1 MGEVECHP
9 HADAVVHAQVLVVR
23 VAVDQ
28 PINPVAVI
36 IREEALPAF
45 CGERFLGAAC
55 GKLRAD
61 ADDYEEPD
69 IPKRKQENAGDGID
83 QEPETE
89 AEQSCEPGESDP
101 GAPPLVP
108 PHTGQGR
115 GQGRT
120 FIHDLRALAVDEPVK
135 AGEEQHHE

>member
-101 GAPPLVP
+101 GAP
-108 PHTGQGR
+108 HWYR
-115 GQGRT
+115 RT
-120 FIHDLRALAVDEPVK
+120 RVRAAVRAVLSSTTS
-135 AGEEQHHE
+135 ARWRLMSR